1 MPDGLIAAC
10 YAGNLLDLGDPEVFA
25 EPVFGLAAQHQ
36 DAFRD
41 LIGLFGSIV
50 VQVFELAVQDEEPVP
65 FDIPVETPQIGV
77 KYLKVGQQRMQRR
90 YYALY
95 FLLVQVQIIQCFHN
109 RFYFNSLHI
118 I

>member
-1 MPDGLIAAC
+1 M
-10 YAGNLLDLGDPEVFA
+10 
-25 EPVFGLAAQHQ
+25 
-36 DAFRD
+36 
-41 LIGLFGSIV
+41 LFGSIV